1 MKNVLLSTCVAL
13 YLASM
18 NASAAFR
25 ADVISDRDPTIE
37 GEVWALQLSTGLID
51 GKAKEYVFVYDEELG
66 GGRYKLSQLDW
77 DIKRVMMVG
86 GNLTFRDGRGTINVG
101 YWKAMT
107 EGDDGH
113 VKDYDWFN
121 PESSDWTEYSDSAAD
136 VVDAS
141 IFDVN
146 GGWEFLQDT
155 MGFNARVLFGYK
167 RDIWKWDARG
177 GYGLYS
183 ELDYEP
189 YYFGDQMIGNY
200 KQEISMPYLG
210 SSVDWA
216 YGRFMLSVYCTYSP
230 WVDIDSRDN
239 HLLRDLKITDKFR
252 DGEMLAAGAS
262 AKYAFDSGWF
272 LTAAA
277 DFQKINLIVGDA
289 GYHRYDPSRDIKQ
302 YEKYSDYAGASNE
315 YFALSLGVGKMF

>member
-113 VKDYDWFN
+113 VKD
-121 PESSDWTEYSDSAAD
+121 
-136 VVDAS
+136 
-141 IFDVN
+141 
-146 GGWEFLQDT
+146 
-155 MGFNARVLFGYK
+155 
-167 RDIWKWDARG
+167 
-177 GYGLYS
+177 
-183 ELDYEP
+183 
-189 YYFGDQMIGNY
+189 
-200 KQEISMPYLG
+200 
-210 SSVDWA
+210 
-216 YGRFMLSVYCTYSP
+216 
-230 WVDIDSRDN
+230 
-239 HLLRDLKITDKFR
+239 
-252 DGEMLAAGAS
+252 
-262 AKYAFDSGWF
+262 
-272 LTAAA
+272 
-277 DFQKINLIVGDA
+277 
-289 GYHRYDPSRDIKQ
+289 
-302 YEKYSDYAGASNE
+302 
-315 YFALSLGVGKMF
+315 